1 MLRINEIL
9 KDNKNAIICGIRFA
23 IACLLGF
30 IFYHAFDLQFG
41 YWAVVT
47 ISAVM
52 QPFIKLTTQKAWLR
66 LFGTLI
72 GVVLGFL
79 SVIMIKEIPHSLLVI
94 FFISMFI
101 SGTLIFFNRRYSYL
115 GIVCGITVIIIL
127 TTYNEFPNLLYNVSI
142 IRTIDVITGI
152 LIAWLCSVWIF
163 PGPEKHPVLVQKD
176 TALPAPERIIFKH
189 SFIMALATTLSLVPW
204 FSWHYSGGFWAPIS
218 CLFIVEEN
226 LDKTQEK
233 GMRRFLA
240 HVIVVIIALQF
251 SFFLGT
257 TIFVGIALI
266 CGMFL
271 FGFWMIKPPFGFDA
285 STANTMAIAYAI
297 VLLVS
302 PGQVNT
308 ISTALSRFTNTV
320 IGIAIGLIIVHII
333 HKKLKHRRSKAESF

>member
-1 MLRINEIL
+1 MQKMIDIFR
-9 KDNKNAIICGIRFA
+9 DNKNAIICGVRFA
-23 IACLLGF
+23 TACLLGF

-52 QPFIKLTTQKAWLR
+52 QPFIKITTQKAWLR
-66 LFGTLI
+66 LFGTLV
-72 GVVLGFL
+72 GVVIGFL
-79 SVIMIKEIPHSLLVI
+79 AALLIKEIPHSLWAI

-101 SGTLIFFNRRYSYL
+101 SGTLIFFNRKYSYL
-115 GIVCGITVIIIL
+115 GIVCGITIIIII
-127 TTYNEFPNLLYNVSI
+127 TTYNQYPELLYNVSI
-142 IRTIDVITGI
+142 IRTIDVIVGI

-163 PGPEKHPVLVQKD
+163 PGPEEQQVLVPKVAAVKP
-176 TALPAPERIIFKH
+176 TWRVVLKH
-189 SFIMALATTLSLVPW
+189 SLIMSIATTLSLVPW

-226 LDKTQEK
+226 IDKTQEK

-240 HVIVVIIALQF
+240 HIIVVIIALLF
-251 SFFLGT
+251 SFFLNSP
-257 TIFVGIALI
+257 IFVGIALF

-271 FGFWMIKPPFGFDA
+271 FGYWMIKPPFGFDA

-302 PGQVNT
+302 PGQANT
-308 ISTALSRFTNTV
+308 ISTALARFTNTV
-320 IGIAIGLIIVHII
+320 LGIAIGLVIVHLI
-333 HKKLKHRRSKAESF
+333 HRKVVKNDFVPM